1 MPGGDAV
8 NLRTCT
14 IEDVAEACGHRMTHT
29 LPTPLISR
37 EPCERCADL
46 DTEASTGAPYCKASP
61 SSGDFEC
68 ESYREVREYED
79 LAMQAAAQ
87 YKRLSN
93 PRMRG
98 ELATST
104 AEGYANALHEQ
115 GLGAEFDTEA
125 FLELAGCGRDDR

>member
-1 MPGGDAV
+1 MT
-8 NLRTCT
+8 LTM
-14 IEDVAEACGHRMTHT
+14 EAAARLCG
-29 LPTPLISR
+29 LPKLPAPLITR
-37 EPCERCADL
+37 EPCERCADAV
-46 DTEASTGAPYCKASP
+46 TEPDTGAFQCRASP
-61 SSGDFEC
+61 SGVPEC
-68 ESYREVREYED
+68 EAYREVREYED

-104 AEGYANALHEQ
+104 AEGYANALYEQ

-125 FLELAGCGRDDR
+125 FLEMSGCGRGAS

>member
-1 MPGGDAV
+1 M
-8 NLRTCT
+8 NIRTCT
-14 IEDVAEACGHRMTHT
+14 IEDVAEACGHRMT
-29 LPTPLISR
+29 PTPLISR
-37 EPCERCADL
+37 EPCESCKDA
-46 DTEASTGAPYCKASP
+46 DTEADTGAFTCRESP
-61 SSGDFEC
+61 SGIPSC

-104 AEGYANALHEQ
+104 AEGYANALYEQ
-115 GLGAEFDTEA
+115 GRGAEFDTEA
-125 FLELAGCGRDDR
+125 FLELAGCGREDR

>member
-1 MPGGDAV
+1 MAA
-8 NLRTCT
+8 LTM
-14 IEDVAEACGHRMTHT
+14 EAAARLCG
-29 LPTPLISR
+29 LPKLPAPLITR
-37 EPCERCADL
+37 EPCESCADAGSET
-46 DTEASTGAPYCKASP
+46 DTGEFTCNATASGIP
-61 SSGDFEC
+61 SC

-104 AEGYANALHEQ
+104 AEGYANALYEQ
-115 GLGAEFDTEA
+115 GRGAEFDTDA
-125 FLELAGCGRDDR
+125 FLELAGCGRGAS